1 MRRPTA
7 VLLFVLLWTAL
18 VAPSASA
25 APLLRIRVTPDLADG
40 LSAALAARGLQA
52 TVEPGDPTATAGAD
66 IVVGPGSRLTRVL
79 EAGAAEER
87 TSVELGI
94 VAGDATG
101 PSHLIA
107 AAVTDSAQ
115 LAEARLFLAAL
126 GTSSARQ
133 VFARRA
139 GALTSESFRA
149 QSEAFVAGSAR
160 YAIAISDWWLPN
172 CSLSQNAFKNPNEI
186 LGAPNAVNLGGKDNY
201 AGMMSLGQGGWV
213 VVDMGQ
219 TISNLG
225 GNDLRVYQT
234 TGEEPLTLYAGDSAN
249 GPFRMIAFR
258 RKCGNQVPGG
268 ANYSKYCDFD
278 LGEGGVASAR
288 YLKVEDGE
296 LWPCVRGGTVS
307 EGVDIDAV
315 ELLNQ

>member
-1 MRRPTA
+1 MA
-7 VLLFVLLWTAL
+7 VLLLAL
-18 VAPSASA
+18 VLASLRVTSGSA

-52 TVEPGDPTATAGAD
+52 TVESGDAADTSGAD
-66 IVVGPGSRLTRVL
+66 IVVGTGSRLTRVF
-79 EAGAAEER
+79 ESGAAEER
-87 TSVELGI
+87 TFVELG
-94 VAGDATG
+94 VVMGDATG
-101 PSHLIA
+101 PTHLIA
-107 AAVTDSAQ
+107 AVVTDSAHVSD
-115 LAEARLFLAAL
+115 ARQFLAAL

-258 RKCGNQVPGG
+258 RKCGNLVPGG
-268 ANYSKYCDFD
+268 ANYSRYCDFD

-288 YLKVEDGE
+288 YLKLEDGE
-296 LWPCVRGGTVS
+296 LWPCVRAGTVS